1 MKIVHVLAPATFG
14 GLERVVEEL
23 ATGQRRR
30 GHDVHVIVLL
40 EPGTAEPIIVAH
52 LRERAVPVLS
62 IVLPGRA
69 YATQLRL
76 LREHCARLSPQVIH
90 THGYLPDVLSTLLMP
105 RLAARRVS
113 TVHGFIGG
121 TRRGRLYE
129 WLQCR
134 AYRWIEAVAVSQK
147 LADDLVRRGVPASHV
162 HLITNAAATIDNPM
176 SRDAA
181 CRQLGLPISG
191 FNIGWVGRIS
201 REKGLDVL
209 IDALPALADLTAH
222 VAVMGDGPERST
234 LEQRAR
240 RVAPGTP
247 VAWPGIVPDAARL
260 LNAFD
265 VIVISSRTE
274 GTPMILLEAMAL
286 GVPVVTTAVGGIPD
300 VVRGEEAILVPA
312 EDSSALAGAIR
323 SVYSDRAAAATR
335 AQRAK
340 ERLADAFSAEQWLDK
355 YDRIY
360 AATPGT
366 SDGDRQ

>member
-1 MKIVHVLAPATFG
+1 MRIVHVLAPATFG

-23 ATGQRRR
+23 ATGQHRR

-40 EPGTAEPIIVAH
+40 EPATPEPIIVAD

-62 IVLPGRA
+62 ILLPGRA

-90 THGYLPDVLSTLLMP
+90 THGYLPDVLSTLLIP

-134 AYRWIEAVAVSQK
+134 AYRWIDAVAVSQK
-147 LADDLVRRGVPASHV
+147 LANDLVRRGVPASHV
-162 HLITNAAATIDNPM
+162 HLITNAAATIDKPM

-209 IDALPALADLTAH
+209 IDALPALADLSAH
-222 VAVMGDGPERST
+222 VAVIGDGPERSS
-234 LEQRAR
+234 LEERAR
-240 RVAPGTP
+240 RIAQATP
-247 VAWPGIVPDAARL
+247 VVWSGIIPDAARL

-265 VIVISSRTE
+265 VLVISSRTE

-300 VVRGEEAILVPA
+300 VVRDGEAILVPS
-312 EDSSALAGAIR
+312 ENPSALAAAIR
-323 SVYSDRAAAATR
+323 SVSSDPTGAEKRAE
-335 AQRAK
+335 RAK
-340 ERLADAFSAEQWLDK
+340 QRLAGAFSAEQWLDK
-355 YDRIY
+355 YDRVY
-360 AATPGT
+360 ATTATQ
-366 SDGDRQ
+366 SVNAR